1 MTAWEMIRQNE
12 QCTERMETF
21 QINFNTMT
29 EAVHGVI
36 NFFGMSV
43 CEASDHVEEASKV
56 HNLFLAGTFYGMYP
70 VLIRGQIG
78 FNSQYGCV
86 LRVGIRSLNEDAIQT
101 VLECIQ

>member
-1 MTAWEMIRQNE
+1 MIKQNE
-12 QCTERMETF
+12 QWTEKMETF
-21 QINFNTMT
+21 QINFSSMK
-29 EAVHGVI
+29 EAVTGVI

-43 CEASDHVEEASKV
+43 CENSDAVEETSKV
-56 HNLFLAGTFYGMYP
+56 HNLFLAGTFYGTYP

-86 LRVGIRSLNEDAIQT
+86 LRVGIRSLSNVVIGT